1 MMRDTERFEKTSMN
15 FIDFFNYIEP
25 LYLRRVSLL
34 PATPGNAF
42 PSLTKTSIMWFS
54 FIENGSPEEKTK
66 ITVEVAA
73 EAGYQDTVSLLLY
86 TTV

>member
-34 PATPGNAF
+34 PATPGKAF
-42 PSLTKTSIMWFS
+42 PCLTKTSIMWFS

-73 EAGYQDTVSLLLY
+73 EAGYQDPVSLPLY
-86 TTV
+86 TMV